1 MVTESTTTA
10 TPSSG
15 KVDYMMQQEKIASR
29 YPDHTPTFIA
39 GVLTERARIGRDL
52 HDTLLQSLAGLAF
65 EIAGVAK
72 IVRSESDKKKLQQLR
87 AQAHACLREA
97 RQAVCNIREFES
109 ESLDLA
115 AELRRSGERLS
126 TEVDFSVEGVRR
138 QITSGLGEHLL
149 RIGKEAM
156 ANAARHSCAE
166 QIRVRLNYGADSIG
180 LEISDNGNGF
190 DPEQALSASGHF
202 GLRTMRERAQQIRA
216 SITIVSNL
224 TRGTRVQVTVP
235 TRPEKH
241 EIEYQSPDS

>member
-1 MVTESTTTA
+1 MMREEKTTN
-10 TPSSG
+10 
-15 KVDYMMQQEKIASR
+15 R
-29 YPDHTPTFIA
+29 YREHAPGFIA
-39 GVLTERARIGRDL
+39 GVVTERARIGRDL

-65 EIAGVAK
+65 EISGLAK
-72 IVRSESDKKKLQQLR
+72 VVRSEADKRKLEQLR
-87 AQAHACLREA
+87 AQADACLREA

-115 AELRRSGERLS
+115 AELRRSCERLS
-126 TEVDFSVEGVRR
+126 AEVDFSVEGERR
-138 QITSGLGEHLL
+138 QIPSGIGEHLL

-156 ANAARHSCAE
+156 ANAAQHSCAE
-166 QIRVRLNYGADSIG
+166 QIRVGLSYRADSIG

-190 DPEQALSASGHF
+190 NPGQPSSASGHF

-241 EIEYQSPDS
+241 ELEYQSPDS